1 MKSLNFGERFDDAVG
16 SVSDSLLFIVEDA
29 NETALF

>member
-1 MKSLNFGERFDDAVG
+1 MKSLYFGERFDDAAC
-16 SVSDSLLFIVEDA
+16 SVSESLLFIVEDA